1 MHGSCEVL
9 CQLGHCPK
17 EKAASRQ
24 SRSKA
29 LLANMVAGGCGP
41 DFWEMDLPQGGL
53 LVIGSEG
60 VDYFRDRESYDRDAG
75 YHPDDSL
82 MFANATAHVRA
93 VASNVQQIVGNS
105 GGEE

>member
-1 MHGSCEVL
+1 VL

-82 MFANATAHVRA
+82 MFANMILTNNTTPGVTGREKDGCD
-93 VASNVQQIVGNS
+93 GNDNNMS
-105 GGEE
+105 